1 MEQPRPRNRSK
12 AILLA
17 GLLLGGYLSLLIA
30 LVYFGQ
36 AHLRGSLDQQAR
48 LLVEKQAAAV
58 GFFFS
63 EQRDAIQE
71 LTRSSALKNFFANR
85 ALGMSMEYGLRASL
99 HAVGEELGRVRERK
113 RLQGRRIYSRIGLV
127 DRDGSVLITTGD
139 GEPAPRQSV
148 QFPDGDSG
156 VSLSIE
162 RGPQGQGHKAVFFGR
177 VTQNDRIIGWVV
189 AETDLVKSLA
199 PLLQQTTSAGPNSQL
214 ALLDSEER
222 ITLVPSVEGAGQI
235 DSSQADLMSLPV
247 PESALA
253 LSVAV
258 THGPGQGLLTS
269 HWLPVA
275 IALLTLPV
283 FGGVWYALRLNNR
296 HLLLRASYDANRA
309 QQKALHRFRELLNL
323 STDLIAEFDPATSRF
338 LDVNEALCDFLSL
351 EREQLLRRR
360 LISLSGLFRSRRQ
373 WDAFVADLREKG
385 RMTIVDSGSFA
396 DGRAFHIEVKVHFA
410 QTDGKESIVAV
421 GRDISER
428 KAAEQAL
435 ELANQRFGAV
445 LEGIESAVY
454 VADMESREVLYEN
467 PKAVELF
474 GSLIGKKCWQALQPG
489 RDHPCDFCP
498 NERLFG
504 ADGEPGQTLTWEFQN
519 PDDERWLH
527 CAARAIPWDDGR
539 YGRLE
544 VATDVSS
551 RVEHERALRAA
562 HQQLQAM
569 AYRDPLTGLAN
580 RRLFLDRL
588 QQAIYRADRSGTQ
601 LAVCY
606 MDLDGF
612 KAIND
617 RFGHALGDK
626 LLVQVASRLRATLR
640 GEDTVARWGGDE
652 FALLIGAQH
661 DEEACTPAL
670 ERLLE
675 ALSDE
680 YDLSEAKCRL
690 GASIGVTLYPSDK
703 GDPDTLLRHAD
714 QALYAAK
721 ERGRGGYYFFDSAQ
735 DRRLNARRKHIRR
748 IDTAL
753 QQHEMRLHYQPRVNI
768 RQGRVVGV
776 EALVRWQHR
785 ELGLLL
791 PGSFLPIMK
800 GHELQCRLDWWV
812 LNQAAKAVA
821 AWREQGM
828 DLAVSINLH
837 PRTILQPAFSD
848 RVMAL
853 LKQMALPGNRVE
865 LEILESGA
873 IHDLDAV
880 ATVMHQC
887 AESGV
892 SFALDDFGTGYSSLN
907 HIRRLPVKTLKI
919 DRSFVRDMLKDRDDF
934 NIVEGVV
941 GLAHAF
947 ERDVIAEGVE
957 TPEIAN
963 RLLQLGCEQAQ
974 GYWIAK
980 PMPESALTDWVR
992 GYRIPADWQGAGA
1005 GMRVVGLD
1013 H

>member
-1 MEQPRPRNRSK
+1 MEQPLPRNRSR

-17 GLLLGGYLSLLIA
+17 GLLLGGYLALLIA
-30 LVYFGQ
+30 LVYLGQ
-36 AHLRGSLDQQAR
+36 GHLRGSLEQQAR
-48 LLVEKQAAAV
+48 LVLEKQAAAV
-58 GFFFS
+58 GYFLS

-71 LTRSSALKNFFANR
+71 VTRSAALKTFFANR

-99 HAVGEELGRVRERK
+99 HAVGEELERVLERK
-113 RLQGRRIYSRIGLV
+113 RLQGRRVYSRIGLV

-139 GEPAPRQSV
+139 SDPATRRVV
-148 QFPDGDSG
+148 QFPEGDSA
-156 VSLSIE
+156 VSISIE
-162 RGPQGQGHKAVFFGR
+162 REPQGHTAVFLGR
-177 VTQNDRIIGWVV
+177 VTHSGRVIGGVV
-189 AETDLVKSLA
+189 AEADLVESLG
-199 PLLQQTTSAGPNSQL
+199 PLLQQTTSAGISTEL
-214 ALLDSEER
+214 ALLSSGKR
-222 ITLVPSVEGAGQI
+222 ITLSANAKGAGQTETV
-235 DSSQADLMSLPV
+235 QADLISLPV
-247 PESALA
+247 PESSLH
-253 LSVAV
+253 LSGAV
-258 THGPGQGLLTS
+258 RLGPGQSLLTS

-283 FGGVWYALRLNNR
+283 LGGVWYALRLNNK
-296 HLLLRASYDANRA
+296 HLLLRASYDSYRE

-323 STDLIAEFDPATSRF
+323 STDLIAELDPATSRF
-338 LDVNEALCDFLSL
+338 LDVNETLCGFLSL
-351 EREQLLRRR
+351 EREKLLRLR
-360 LISLSGLFRSRRQ
+360 LIGLSSLFQGRRQ
-373 WDAFVADLREKG
+373 WNAFVAELREKG
-385 RMTIVDSGSFA
+385 RMTIVDSGSFPN
-396 DGRAFHIEVKVHFA
+396 GRPFHIEFKVHFA
-410 QTDGKESIVAV
+410 RTDGNESIVAV

-428 KAAEQAL
+428 KAAERAL
-435 ELANQRFGAV
+435 QLANQRFAAV

-454 VADMESREVLYEN
+454 VADMESHEVLYEN
-467 PKAVELF
+467 PKTIELF
-474 GSLIGKKCWQALQPG
+474 GPMTGKKCWQALQPG
-489 RDHPCDFCP
+489 QDRPCNFCP
-498 NERLFG
+498 NDGPFC
-504 ADGEPGQTLTWEFQN
+504 AAGEPGRTLTWEFQ
-519 PDDERWLH
+519 DQGGQRSLH
-527 CAARAIPWDDGR
+527 CVSRAIPWDDGR
-539 YGRLE
+539 YVRLE
-544 VATDVSS
+544 VATDISS

-588 QQAIYRADRSGTQ
+588 QQAIFQADRSGAQ

-617 RFGHALGDK
+617 RFGHALGDQ
-626 LLVQVASRLRATLR
+626 LLVQVANRLQATLR
-640 GEDTVARWGGDE
+640 AEDTVARWGGDE
-652 FALLIGAQH
+652 FALLIGDQR
-661 DEEACTPAL
+661 DESACAKAL
-670 ERLLE
+670 DRLLE
-675 ALSDE
+675 ALAVE
-680 YDLSEAKCRL
+680 YDLSETQCRL

-721 ERGRGGYYFFDSAQ
+721 ERGRGSYYFFDSAQ
-735 DRRLNARRKHIRR
+735 DRRVHERRKHISR

-753 QQHEMRLHYQPRVNI
+753 EHDEMRLHYQPRVNI

-785 ELGLLL
+785 ERGLLS
-791 PGSFLPIMK
+791 PGVFLPIIQ

-812 LNQAAKAVA
+812 LDHAVA
-821 AWREQGM
+821 AAAAWQAAGL

-837 PRTILQPAFSD
+837 PRTILQPAFSA
-848 RVMAL
+848 RL
-853 LKQMALPGNRVE
+853 LRLLQQMAIPGDRVE

-880 ATVMHQC
+880 ATVMRQC

-919 DRSFVRDMLKDRDDF
+919 DQSFVRDMLNDRDDF
-934 NIVEGVV
+934 NIVEGVI
-941 GLAHAF
+941 GLARAF

-957 TPEIAN
+957 TAEIAT

-980 PMPESALTDWVR
+980 PMPGSALIDWVAR
-992 GYRIPADWQGAGA
+992 YRAPADWRRAELGI
-1005 GMRVVGLD
+1005 RVVGLD